1 MKKDIGIKVLFIVIL
16 LISIYMIISG
26 LVSSDSK
33 TNEIYEK
40 DIELSSNNISL
51 YVGDKYIIT
60 YKVLPEDTKY
70 KSVTWYSVNPSIAS
84 VKNGE
89 LEGISEGN
97 TIVRVTSEN
106 QLVNKIIQVN
116 VMNKIV
122 EVTEIRIINN
132 NIIMDVG
139 DTKKIEYEIVPD
151 DATDKNVSMT
161 SSDTSILAFDNEGNI
176 VAIKDG
182 DATVTIKSK
191 NGIEASV
198 SVHINKKIIEAEK
211 ITLNKEKETIK
222 VNETVTL
229 KATITPSDTTDKT
242 VTWESSDTSI
252 CQVLDG
258 VVKGLKEGSCV
269 ITAKTSNNKAVT
281 CNITVK
287 ADTLPAITDDS
298 KYKIGKEIASYKSKT
313 LKYRIQNVGSADY
326 VLVWVA
332 DPYKQINSAIPSF
345 GNEKTAEVIL
355 SHEIS
360 TYGYQKKGLVAT
372 NGSFF
377 WAGWGGSPGIPY
389 VINKGKVLRDV
400 ENKKYSNNI
409 YGTVGI
415 TKDGI
420 LKMYSGFSSTNY
432 NANMK
437 VKNEM
442 QKDGIRN
449 NFAYAVSPIGND
461 GSLLNPDSGRDS
473 TNRTVICQVNKNN
486 FVIYSG
492 GGLSLYGIGKELK
505 SRYGCV
511 RAANLDGGGS
521 RKLYYKTGSM
531 SSAKKRFGGGRAIA
545 DMFYIVED

>member
-40 DIELSSNNISL
+40 DIELSSNNVSL
-51 YVGDKYIIT
+51 YVGDKYTIT

-70 KSVTWYSVNPSIAS
+70 KSVTWYSVNPSIAT
-84 VKNGE
+84 VNNGE
-89 LEGISEGN
+89 IEGISEGN

-106 QLVNKIIQVN
+106 QFVNKIIQVK
-116 VMNKIV
+116 VMNKII
-122 EVTEIRIINN
+122 EVTEIKVINN
-132 NIIMDVG
+132 SIEMDVG
-139 DTKKIEYEIVPD
+139 ETKKIEYEIIPN
-151 DATDKNVSMT
+151 DATDKNISMT

-182 DATVTIKSK
+182 DAVVTIKSK
-191 NGIEASV
+191 NGIEATV

-222 VNETVTL
+222 VNETITL

-242 VTWESSDTSI
+242 VIWESSDASV
-252 CQVLDG
+252 CSVSSG
-258 VVKGLKEGSCV
+258 VVKGLKEGICV
-269 ITAKTSNNKAVT
+269 ITAKTSNNKTVT

-287 ADTLPAITDDS
+287 ADTFPAITDNS
-298 KYKIGKEIASYKSKT
+298 KYRLGKEIVSYNSAT

-345 GNEKTAEVIL
+345 GTERTAETIL
-355 SHEIS
+355 NHEIS

-415 TKDGI
+415 TKDGV
-420 LKMYSGFSSTNY
+420 LKMYSGFSSTDEVIFS
-432 NANMK
+432 AN
-437 VKNEM
+437 
-442 QKDGIRN
+442 
-449 NFAYAVSPIGND
+449 
-461 GSLLNPDSGRDS
+461 
-473 TNRTVICQVNKNN
+473 
-486 FVIYSG
+486 
-492 GGLSLYGIGKELK
+492 
-505 SRYGCV
+505 
-511 RAANLDGGGS
+511 
-521 RKLYYKTGSM
+521 
-531 SSAKKRFGGGRAIA
+531 
-545 DMFYIVED
+545 